1 MLPTPLPPFLIGEK
15 LKKLASSVDAIA
27 ISKIWNYQWLTD
39 SAQNVCL
46 LAFKLERGFFENH
59 ASEKYKLEITDLDHI
74 WILFLYVYT
83 DKTEIT
89 NQLNCVNENTA
100 GDWRQEVEAVIL
112 AAQ

>member
-1 MLPTPLPPFLIGEK
+1 M
-15 LKKLASSVDAIA
+15 
-27 ISKIWNYQWLTD
+27 
-39 SAQNVCL
+39 
-46 LAFKLERGFFENH
+46 LAFKTGKRIFENH

-74 WILFLYVYT
+74 CILFLYVYT
-83 DKTEIT
+83 DKTEIR